1 MAIRY
6 AQNPSMSM
14 TRTSL
19 GRDHDVPARIK
30 SRDFLMDEQWKHAP
44 LFAGSLLSA
53 RNIMGVEVD
62 IEDAVPRQFEGVF

>member
-1 MAIRY
+1 
-6 AQNPSMSM
+6 
-14 TRTSL
+14 
-19 GRDHDVPARIK
+19 
-30 SRDFLMDEQWKHAP
+30 MDEQWKHAP